1 MEENVSKVDKLLIG
15 VCLLVALAFCLLI
28 VIYYQSSVE
37 NKENTETTLEEEILS
52 SIDESTTE
60 PVDESY
66 YEESAEESTSD
77 EESCETA
84 VETSSDES
92 EEIQED
98 SQESSVDNESSEEE
112 TRGTLDLPYEEVDEE
127 VDEDVLEVPKN
138 QNGFK
143 AWMPYT
149 ALSKTSKQGRLLALA
164 EPDENGLM
172 KIGEYYC
179 VALGQYYGTEIGQ
192 CYEITLSSGLVYKVV
207 LGDCKGKKHTD
218 TKMQYSVGCGCMCEF
233 IVDKELLKNTPAYRS
248 GNISSLG
255 FEGTIVSIVKLQEKI
270 EF

>member
-1 MEENVSKVDKLLIG
+1 MEENVSKADKLLIS
-15 VCLLVALAFCLLI
+15 VCLLVAIAFCLFI

-37 NKENTETTLEEEILS
+37 NKENTETTSEEEILS
-52 SIDESTTE
+52 NIDESTTE
-60 PVDESY
+60 SVDESY
-66 YEESAEESTSD
+66 YEESVEESTSD
-77 EESCETA
+77 EESYETIK
-84 VETSSDES
+84 ENSN
-92 EEIQED
+92 EEEED
-98 SQESSVDNESSEEE
+98 IADGSQESSDDCVSENEE
-112 TRGTLDLPYEEVDEE
+112 TRGTLNLPDE
-127 VDEDVLEVPKN
+127 DEDADVLEVPKN

-218 TKMQYSVGCGCMCEF
+218 AKMQYSVGCGCMCEF

-255 FEGTIVSIVKLQEKI
+255 FDGTIISIVKLNEKI